1 MDASQLWMTLLTSVG
16 VRMPLVIAFSL
27 GLMLLMPVAASRA
40 RNVARA
46 ALAGLLLVTI
56 TDAVLAVWPLLLV
69 ARGDFDAI
77 AGFGATAGVLRFV
90 LALLQSLG
98 LVALVWALVRAL
110 RGDARPG
117 KA

>member
-1 MDASQLWMTLLTSVG
+1 MIESSQLWMTLLTSVG
-16 VRMPLVIAFSL
+16 VRMPLVIAFAL

-40 RNVARA
+40 RSVARA

-56 TDAVLAVWPLLLV
+56 ADAVLAVWPLLLV

-77 AGFGATAGVLRFV
+77 AGFGSIAGLLRFV

-110 RGDARPG
+110 RGDVSV
-117 KA
+117 